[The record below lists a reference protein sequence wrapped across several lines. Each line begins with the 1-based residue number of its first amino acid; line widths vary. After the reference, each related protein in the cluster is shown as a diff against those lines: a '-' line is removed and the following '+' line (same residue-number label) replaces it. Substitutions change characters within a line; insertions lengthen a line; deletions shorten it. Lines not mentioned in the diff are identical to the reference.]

1 MRIYFGGF
9 SVRRFTS
16 VGLFSVMVPALLALP
31 VTTAPA
37 GPKPQPVRP
46 AVQSLVAEGVD
57 PAVIAADA
65 GAPLGKGRPFVLTG
79 KRATDPFSMVGITWQ
94 PGSGSAA
101 VEVSVRTRG
110 EDGWSP
116 WSKLEVADD
125 DGPDADAQ
133 EGRRPGVRVGTAPT
147 WVGEATG
154 VQVRLDVPSGPSP
167 RGVKIELIDPGTSAA
182 DDTMG
187 QLTAPQST
195 ATAATTRPVIIS
207 RSQWGAD
214 ESLRTAAPSYSPA
227 VKVAYVHHT
236 ASTNDYTADEA
247 AAQVRGFYAYHT
259 KSLGWSDI
267 GYNFLAD
274 KFGRLYEG
282 RYGGMDK
289 AVIGAHAGGFN
300 SGTMGVSMIGEYS
313 TVAPTTSTISAVRDL
328 LAWKLSL
335 DGADPKGKA
344 VLTSGGGST
353 SKYPAGAAVTVNVIA
368 GHRDTNNTACPGDQG
383 YSTLPGLRTSV
394 ADRIA
399 TTSTIID
406 AKHVALGGSAGLL
419 GPPIGPE
426 TAVSGGRYRDYTSGS
441 IYWSSASGAF
451 EVHGSIRD
459 SWSRLGSERSP
470 LGFPITDNLPTGDGA
485 GRFNHFQGGT
495 IIWHPALGAQ
505 DVRGLIR
512 DRWAAIGWERSPI
525 GYPTTG
531 EGVTSD
537 GAGRFNHFQGGTVV
551 WTPAL
556 GAQDVRGRIRDR
568 WAAIGWEKSPIGYP
582 ITGEGVTG
590 DRAGRFNHFQGGT
603 IVWTPSIGARD
614 VRGAIRDRWAATG
627 WERGPLGYPVSNEY
641 DVPGGKRND
650 FQRGSIVWN
659 ARTGATMIL

>member
-1 MRIYFGGF
+1 MGHIYLYLGSF

-57 PAVIAADA
+57 PAVLAADA

-116 WSKLEVADD
+116 WSKLEVAED

-154 VQVRLDVPSGPSP
+154 VQARLDVPSGPSP

-227 VKVAYVHHT
+227 VKVAYIHHT
-236 ASTNDYTADEA
+236 ASTNNYTADEA

-300 SGTMGVSMIGEYS
+300 SGTMGVSMIGTYS

-335 DGADPKGKA
+335 DGADPTGKA

-353 SKYPAGAAVTVNVIA
+353 SKYPAGADVTVNVIA

-383 YSTLPGLRTSV
+383 YSKLPGLRTSV
-394 ADRIA
+394 AALIVASAIPA
-399 TTSTIID
+399 TVSPTTVIGIKYADMGGENGPLGTPVGVETI
-406 AKHVALGGSAGLL
+406 L
-419 GPPIGPE
+419 P
-426 TAVSGGRYRDYTSGS
+426 GGRYRHYQFGS
-441 IYWSSASGAF
+441 IYWSAATDAQDVRGAILAHWARLGWENGGLGYPTTGDARTGDGRGWYNHFQGGTVIYSAASGARD
-451 EVHGSIRD
+451 VRGSIRNR
-459 SWSRLGSERSP
+459 WAALGSERGP
-470 LGFPITDNLPTGDGA
+470 LGYPVTSDARTGDGV
-485 GRFNHFQGGT
+485 GWYNHFQGGT
-495 IIWHPALGAQ
+495 IIYS
-505 DVRGLIR
+505 
-512 DRWAAIGWERSPI
+512 AAS
-525 GYPTTG
+525 
-531 EGVTSD
+531 
-537 GAGRFNHFQGGTVV
+537 GT
-551 WTPAL
+551 
-556 GAQDVRGRIRDR
+556 
-568 WAAIGWEKSPIGYP
+568 
-582 ITGEGVTG
+582 
-590 DRAGRFNHFQGGT
+590 H
-603 IVWTPSIGARD
+603 D
-614 VRGAIRDRWAATG
+614 VRGAIRNRWASLG
-627 WERGPLGYPVSNEY
+627 SERGALGYPISDEY

-650 FQRGSIVWN
+650 FQRGSITWD
-659 ARTGATMIL
+659 AHTGTTTVR